1 MNPPS
6 LEGLHWVLVQ
16 VRGQGVG
23 GFVTIN
29 MDTLE

>member
-1 MNPPS
+1 MSNNHPPPDPRP

-23 GFVTIN
+23 
-29 MDTLE
+29 ES